1 MVERHERLKIWQ
13 KSYDLAKDLMQVTER
28 FPRPQQ
34 RDGLASEIRQT
45 ALSLIRTVM
54 LANSVQGT
62 AVNQDLD
69 QEIDYLQVIVRLEQ
83 MEAGTFDGDA
93 RSSIASWIGYTKHA
107 DCHGLNCQ
115 IAERH
120 PFLRVAF
127 DPVEVTE

>member
-1 MVERHERLKIWQ
+1 MVQQHERLKIWQ

-54 LANSVQGT
+54 LANSVQR
-62 AVNQDLD
+62 A
-69 QEIDYLQVIVRLEQ
+69 YKRLEQ

>member
-1 MVERHERLKIWQ
+1 MVGQHDRLKIWQ

-54 LANSVQGT
+54 LANSTQGT

-93 RSSIASWIGYTKHA
+93 RTSIASWIGYTKHA

-115 IAERH
+115 IAGRH

>member
-1 MVERHERLKIWQ
+1 MVQRHERLKIWQ

>member
-54 LANSVQGT
+54 VYRDHIRVLARN
-62 AVNQDLD
+62 
-69 QEIDYLQVIVRLEQ
+69 VRRVHKRLRQ
-83 MEAGTFDGDA
+83 MEAGTSEGDTRA
-93 RSSIASWIGYTKHA
+93 SISSWIGYTMHA
-107 DCHGLNCQ
+107 DCYGLNCQ

-127 DPVEVTE
+127 DPIEAKS

>member
-13 KSYDLAKDLMQVTER
+13 KSYDLAKDLMQATER

-54 LANSVQGT
+54 LANSTQGT

-69 QEIDYLQVIVRLEQ
+69 QE
-83 MEAGTFDGDA
+83 
-93 RSSIASWIGYTKHA
+93 
-107 DCHGLNCQ
+107 

>member
-1 MVERHERLKIWQ
+1 
-13 KSYDLAKDLMQVTER
+13 MQVTER

-69 QEIDYLQVIVRLEQ
+69 QEIDYLQVIVRL
-83 MEAGTFDGDA
+83 A
-93 RSSIASWIGYTKHA
+93 RDLRYISIGQY
-107 DCHGLNCQ
+107 
-115 IAERH
+115 EV
-120 PFLRVAF
+120 VAKKI
-127 DPVEVTE
+127 VELGKMNGGWMKVKQA

>member
-1 MVERHERLKIWQ
+1 MVQQHERLKIWQ

>member
-1 MVERHERLKIWQ
+1 MKT
-13 KSYDLAKDLMQVTER
+13 YTDLYQQICT
-28 FPRPQQ
+28 FPALYRAYQLCCKGK
-34 RDGLASEIRQT
+34 RDKEYAIEFE
-45 ALSLIRTVM
+45 
-54 LANSVQGT
+54 
-62 AVNQDLD
+62 QDLEVYRD
-69 QEIDYLQVIVRLEQ
+69 HIKVLSRNVQRAYKRLEQ